1 MAAQLTSLLSFSSSH
16 ALANYKGD
24 TSCFK
29 VLHSSSHSARR
40 RNRRVF
46 CSSAQAPARE
56 TQAHPLSIWLESR
69 DVPTKRL
76 GSQPKIVEGKL
87 CLVATRPTSSGQTLA
102 AIPQKA
108 WLTQQTVSQ
117 SPIGIFVEEL
127 DGWLQICLFLLHER
141 SKQQSAWGP
150 YLASLPREV
159 DLPLFWSETEL
170 QQLQGTQLQTSVEGY
185 RCLPFPHGV
194 QMSCCQ
200 AQACW
205 AAKVSQTGLLPPILA
220 LSSCAKGLMAAAG
233 GCSSRTAP

>member
-1 MAAQLTSLLSFSSSH
+1 M
-16 ALANYKGD
+16 
-24 TSCFK
+24 
-29 VLHSSSHSARR
+29 
-40 RNRRVF
+40 
-46 CSSAQAPARE
+46 
-56 TQAHPLSIWLESR
+56 
-69 DVPTKRL
+69 PTKRL

>member
-1 MAAQLTSLLSFSSSH
+1 MAAQLTSLLFLSSSH
-16 ALANYKGD
+16 SITYYSENK
-24 TSCFK
+24 SCFK
-29 VLHSSSHSARR
+29 VLGSSSRSVRR
-40 RNRRVF
+40 RDRRIF

-69 DVPTKRL
+69 DVPAKRL

-117 SPIGIFVEEL
+117 SPIGIFVEDL
-127 DGWLQICLFLLHER
+127 DGWLQICLFLLHEK

-150 YLASLPREV
+150 FLASLPREV

-185 RCLPFPHGV
+185 RCPPCSPV
-194 QMSCCQ
+194 QMSGSASARLPKTARCEISLPCQ
-200 AQACW
+200 LGEA
-205 AAKVSQTGLLPPILA
+205 VQTA
-220 LSSCAKGLMAAAG
+220 
-233 GCSSRTAP
+233 